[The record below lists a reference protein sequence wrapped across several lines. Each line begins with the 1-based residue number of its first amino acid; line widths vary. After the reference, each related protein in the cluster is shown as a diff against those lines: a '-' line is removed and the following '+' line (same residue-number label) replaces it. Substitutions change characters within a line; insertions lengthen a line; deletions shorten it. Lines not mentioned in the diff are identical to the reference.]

1 MTRLITIDA
10 DYIAKGLACAYLRI
24 EEGEAAFIETA
35 TTHALPNLLDALGRE
50 GLSPGDVR
58 YIIVTHVHLDH
69 AGGASALARACP
81 HATVLAHPR
90 AARHLINPAKLVAS
104 ARVVYGDA
112 VFESLYGEIEPID
125 ASRVTALEDGA
136 EVSLGTAR
144 LRFLH
149 TRGHANHHFVIH
161 DPSRDTVYTG
171 DMFGLAYPRLQRAGR
186 FAYPSTSPTD
196 FDRAAAHE
204 SIERIIALGT
214 RTVCLTHFGEVD
226 ELSQMASQLHRWLEL
241 SGSIMERTSSLS
253 DTKLE
258 PAIRKELEREMD
270 NALEARGLVPD
281 ADDRKLLEVDLTL
294 NAQGL
299 AHAVRQERAKS

>member
-10 DYIAKGLACAYLRI
+10 DYITKGLACAYLRI
-24 EEGEAAFIETA
+24 ESGEAAFIETA
-35 TTHALPNLLDALGRE
+35 TTHSTPQLLAALERE
-50 GLSPGDVR
+50 GLSPEDVR
-58 YIIVTHVHLDH
+58 YVIVTHVHLDH

-90 AARHLINPAKLVAS
+90 AARHLINPAKLLAS
-104 ARVVYGDA
+104 ARAVYGDA

-125 ASRVTALEDGA
+125 ASRVTALEDEA
-136 EVSLGTAR
+136 QVSLGTAT

-149 TRGHANHHFVIH
+149 TRGHANHHFVVH
-161 DPSRDTVYTG
+161 DPSRDTAYTG
-171 DMFGLAYPRLQRAGR
+171 DTFGLAYPRLQREGR

-204 SIERIIALGT
+204 SIDRILALGT

-226 ELSQMASQLHRWLEL
+226 ELPLMASQLHRWLEM
-241 SGSIMERTSSLS
+241 SGSIMEGMSSIE
-253 DTKLE
+253 DAELE
-258 PAIRKELEREMD
+258 PTIRKELEREM
-270 NALEARGLVPD
+270 NEALAARGLVPD
-281 ADDRKLLEVDLTL
+281 ANDRQILEVDLTL

-299 AHAVRQERAKS
+299 AHAVRQERTKG